1 MGNLHHVSLSASL
14 PGGDGSHSTA
24 MERGFAPPPACLQ
37 PRPPSFNF
45 VVFVVVE
52 VGSRDGGGGGS
63 GAERIG
69 GAPCERAL
77 LT

>member
-1 MGNLHHVSLSASL
+1 
-14 PGGDGSHSTA
+14 